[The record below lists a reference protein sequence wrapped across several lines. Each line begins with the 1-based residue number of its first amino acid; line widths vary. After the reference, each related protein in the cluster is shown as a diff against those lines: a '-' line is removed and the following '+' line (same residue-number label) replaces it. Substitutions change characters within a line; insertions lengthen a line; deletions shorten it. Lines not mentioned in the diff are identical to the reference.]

1 MLLKIVYLLTCRVL
15 GLAVLVFRGDLAKD
29 AELLVLRHENAV
41 LRRHAGRVRYEP
53 ADRAWFAALARLVPR
68 RRWAEVF
75 PVTPATLLAWHRR
88 LAAKKYD
95 TSKRRKP
102 GRPPTVPGIAR
113 LVVRLAKE
121 NPLWGHRRIHG
132 ELTKLGV
139 TVAPSTV
146 WEILRA
152 AGIDPAPR
160 RSGPSW
166 RQFLHAQA
174 AGIVAVDFLHVDTVL
189 LRRLYVLV
197 FIEHGTR
204 RMHLGG
210 VTANPTGDW
219 TVQQARNLALSFGE
233 RFEDIKFL
241 IRDRGSNFTA
251 SFDAV
256 FQAAGTRILRTAVQA
271 PRMNAICER
280 LVGTLRRELLDRVL
294 ILGEAHLRTVLAE
307 YQAHYNTARPH
318 QGIAQRVP
326 DGERDARLLTV
337 TDLDR
342 RTDPPKTRPQR
353 PDQRIHA
360 RRLTLEGPQVSSRI
374 LFSSGTG
381 GHPDHVVVVR
391 PAGAHHG
398 PGVVVDEREK
408 I

>member
-1 MLLKIVYLLTCRVL
+1 LAGRVLFKIVYLLTCRVL
-15 GLAVLVFRGDLAKD
+15 GLAVLAFRGDRTKD

-53 ADRAWFAALARLVPR
+53 ADRVWFAALARLLPR
-68 RRWAEVF
+68 RRWTEIF
-75 PVTPATLLAWHRR
+75 PVTPATLLAWHRK
-88 LAAKKYD
+88 LAASKYD
-95 TSKRRKP
+95 TSRRREP
-102 GRPPTVPGIAR
+102 GRPPTAAGIAR

-121 NPLWGHRRIHG
+121 NPLWGYRRVHG
-132 ELTKLGV
+132 ELAKLGV

-146 WEILRA
+146 WQILHA

-160 RSGPSW
+160 RSGPTW

-197 FIEHGTR
+197 FIEHGSR

-210 VTANPTGDW
+210 VTANPTGEW
-219 TVQQARNLALSFGE
+219 TVQQARNLALALGE
-233 RFEDIKFL
+233 RFADIKFL
-241 IRDRGSNFTA
+241 IRDRGSNFTI

-256 FQAAGTRILRTAVQA
+256 FQATGTRILRTAVQA

-294 ILGEAHLRTVLAE
+294 ILGERHLRAVLAE
-307 YQAHYNTARPH
+307 YQAHYNFARPH

-326 DGERDARLLTV
+326 DGEHDGGRITV
-337 TDLDR
+337 TDLDSERIR
-342 RTDPPKTRPQR
+342 RKPVLGGLINEYTR
-353 PDQRIHA
+353 A
-360 RRLTLEGPQVSSRI
+360 
-374 LFSSGTG
+374 
-381 GHPDHVVVVR
+381 
-391 PAGAHHG
+391 A
-398 PGVVVDEREK
+398 
-408 I
+408 

>member
-1 MLLKIVYLLTCRVL
+1 MLLKIVYLLVRRIL
-15 GLAVLVFRGDLAKD
+15 GLAVLLFRRDMAKD

-53 ADRAWFAALARLVPR
+53 ADRVWFAALARLLPR
-68 RRWAEVF
+68 RRWTEIF

-88 LAAKKYD
+88 LAASKYD
-95 TSKRRKP
+95 TSNSRKP

-132 ELTKLGV
+132 ELAKLGV

-160 RSGPSW
+160 RAGPTW

-174 AGIVAVDFLHVDTVL
+174 AGILAVDFLHVDTVL
-189 LRRLYVLV
+189 LKRLYVLV

-210 VTANPTGDW
+210 VTANPTGEW
-219 TVQQARNLALSFGE
+219 TVQQARNLAMSLGE

-241 IRDRGSNFTA
+241 LRDRGSNFTA

-256 FQAAGTRILRTAVQA
+256 FQAAGARILRTAVQA
-271 PRMNAICER
+271 PRMNATCER
-280 LVGTLRRELLDRVL
+280 LVSTLRREILDRVL
-294 ILGEAHLRTVLAE
+294 ILGEAHLHTVLTE

-318 QGIAQRVP
+318 QGISQRVP
-326 DGERDARLLTV
+326 DDEPDAPRATMTDVDSERI
-337 TDLDR
+337 R
-342 RTDPPKTRPQR
+342 RKPVLGGLINEYTR
-353 PDQRIHA
+353 A
-360 RRLTLEGPQVSSRI
+360 
-374 LFSSGTG
+374 
-381 GHPDHVVVVR
+381 
-391 PAGAHHG
+391 A
-398 PGVVVDEREK
+398 
-408 I
+408 

>member
-15 GLAVLVFRGDLAKD
+15 GLAVLVCRGDLAKD
-29 AELLVLRHENAV
+29 AELLALRHENAV
-41 LRRHAGRVRYEP
+41 LRRHADRVRYEP
-53 ADRAWFAALARLVPR
+53 ADRAWFAVLARLVPR

-88 LAAKKYD
+88 LAAKKYG

-132 ELTKLGV
+132 ELMKLGV
-139 TVAPSTV
+139 AVAPSTV
-146 WEILRA
+146 WEILHT
-152 AGIDPAPR
+152 AGINPAPR

-204 RMHLGG
+204 PMHLGG
-210 VTANPTGDW
+210 VTANPTGEW

-233 RFEDIKFL
+233 RFEDVKFL

-326 DGERDARLLTV
+326 DSECHAPLVTATDSGVERI
-337 TDLDR
+337 R
-342 RTDPPKTRPQR
+342 RKPVLNGL
-353 PDQRIHA
+353 INEYAHA
-360 RRLTLEGPQVSSRI
+360 
-374 LFSSGTG
+374 
-381 GHPDHVVVVR
+381 
-391 PAGAHHG
+391 A
-398 PGVVVDEREK
+398 
-408 I
+408 